1 MDRSSLAVLMCL
13 FVGCAQVPEGQ
24 NRAATPAPA
33 PAPAAAPTPAPTAPT
48 PATAGASSPGAEP
61 MMVSGT
67 VTKID
72 KLMGLLE
79 LQTPSGWTQ
88 FLITEPER
96 KKELERVR
104 VGDGVD
110 VKVEV
115 RGSER
120 NVVAVLSKKPPV
132 TTQAETK

>member
-1 MDRSSLAVLMCL
+1 
-13 FVGCAQVPEGQ
+13 
-24 NRAATPAPA
+24 
-33 PAPAAAPTPAPTAPT
+33 
-48 PATAGASSPGAEP
+48 
-61 MMVSGT
+61 MVSGT